1 VIETTLVLIMACLS
15 FWTGRS
21 SMGIEVIM
29 HFNMLVQFYPVDIFG
44 LWFRVVVTGL
54 IPVAFMNYYPSLILL
69 NKIDPGSA
77 GWLGYLSPMVALLL
91 IGITA
96 GIWHL
101 ALRRYSSA
109 GG

>member
-1 VIETTLVLIMACLS
+1 
-15 FWTGRS
+15 
-21 SMGIEVIM
+21 
-29 HFNMLVQFYPVDIFG
+29 
-44 LWFRVVVTGL
+44 
-54 IPVAFMNYYPSLILL
+54 MNYYPSLILL

-91 IGITA
+91 VGITA